1 MVQELFNVHY
11 PNESHY
17 LELKQEVVLERGY
30 FAGKRRYAQ
39 FIVNKEG
46 VPVEELDLK
55 GLDLMKSNF
64 PPLFKQ
70 FGENLIKQIM
80 FGKSKPSIDSQ
91 ILDFREYRGGNMYPT
106 LSALERFLNNS
117 SLFAWS
123 NEKVKRNDK
132 KWVNLING
140 KVKFNQNYRPI
151 NAHSGLHVF

>member
-91 ILDFREYRGGNMYPT
+91 ILDFRESLQTIEWKKILNIVKSNRNT
-106 LSALERFLNNS
+106 SSAIESIVILRPDRYS
-117 SLFAWS
+117 
-123 NEKVKRNDK
+123 RNL
-132 KWVNLING
+132 VL
-140 KVKFNQNYRPI
+140 
-151 NAHSGLHVF
+151 